1 MASGRRW
8 PTEIRQG
15 PATRGS
21 VRVLEHEGA
30 VGDGFEGLEVD
41 GAHQRGFTTVA
52 GADGGK

>member
-30 VGDGFEGLEVD
+30 VGDRFEGLEVD